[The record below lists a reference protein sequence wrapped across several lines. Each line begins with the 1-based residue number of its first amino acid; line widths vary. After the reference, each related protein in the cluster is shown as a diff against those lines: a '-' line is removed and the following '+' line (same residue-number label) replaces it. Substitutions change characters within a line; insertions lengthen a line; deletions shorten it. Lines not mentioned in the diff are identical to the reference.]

1 MPNET
6 IVPEQTPKTL
16 DAWVKLLD
24 SVRLPVPLAS
34 YERVKAA
41 IADSR
46 RSLRDIAE
54 IMQGS
59 PALVLSVMRE
69 ANHHTN
75 SSTGEPAESLEIAL
89 NRLGLAR
96 TAALLER
103 LPALPAGE
111 ISPTLRQLQL
121 VSQHASQQASGLFAS
136 RLARLWQEIHWG
148 SLLFLSP
155 LWPLALAYPKLLEDW
170 ELRVVHKGE
179 SASRVEK
186 ELFGVRVLSLCKAMA
201 EHWRLPEWVT
211 RGYHLLQDE
220 RRLLSRALHIAR
232 DQNSLSQQRRLDESP
247 DLRRWFNQPANTVLL
262 ANGLALAAQ
271 AGWTNPH
278 VRRWQLLTSL
288 YLQTSLDDVQQLV
301 HQQAAISARHHA
313 CPDLLHPAEALLWPW
328 SQQRLHPGQIAPPP
342 PSAQALGT
350 WRKLCAE
357 LLVEP
362 SPFTNAIHL
371 TTLARDALVACGMQR
386 VVLLMTDKTQSQLR
400 VHQYAGVPAETA
412 NLLLSIEQSKLLQ
425 RLVSKSAQLRLT
437 PENHAQFSALLP
449 ASLSALFLRS
459 EHLLLRSLSSNGRV
473 VMLLIA
479 DQGAKPLADISVQ
492 AFGKTAQ
499 CIERALTV
507 FSNRSA

>member
-1 MPNET
+1 MPIET
-6 IVPEQTPKTL
+6 IVPDQIPKTL

-34 YERVKAA
+34 YERVKAS
-41 IADSR
+41 IADNRS
-46 RSLRDIAE
+46 SLRDIAE
-54 IMQGS
+54 VMQDS

-69 ANHHTN
+69 ANHHTHA
-75 SSTGEPAESLEIAL
+75 SIGEPAESLEVAL

-96 TAALLER
+96 TSALLER
-103 LPALPAGE
+103 LPALPEGE
-111 ISPTLRQLQL
+111 IAPTLRQLQL
-121 VSQHASQQASGLFAS
+121 VSQHASQQANGLFAS

-155 LWPLALAYPKLLEDW
+155 LWPLALTFPKLLEDW

-179 SASRVEK
+179 SAPQVEL
-186 ELFGVRVLSLCKAMA
+186 ELFGVRLLSLCQALA

-211 RGYHLLQDE
+211 RGYHLLQEE
-220 RRLLSRALHIAR
+220 RRLLAKALHIAR
-232 DQNSLSQQRRLDESP
+232 DRNNLRQQQRLDDNP
-247 DLRRWFNQPANTVLL
+247 NLRRWFNQPANTVLL

-271 AGWTNPH
+271 VGWTNAH

-301 HQQAAISARHHA
+301 HQQAVISARHHA
-313 CPDLLHPAEALLWPW
+313 CHDLFHPAEALLWPW
-328 SQQRLHPGQIAPPP
+328 HQRRLHQGLIAPPP

-362 SPFTNAIHL
+362 SPFSNAIHL

-386 VVLLMTDKTQSQLR
+386 VMLLMTDKTQTQLR
-400 VHQYAGVPAETA
+400 VHQIAGLAPEAAGLVLPV
-412 NLLLSIEQSKLLQ
+412 EQSKLLQ
-425 RLVSKSAQLRLT
+425 RLLSASAQLRLT

-449 ASLSALFLRS
+449 AHLRALFRS

-492 AFGKTAQ
+492 AFAKTAQ
-499 CIERALTV
+499 CIERALTA
-507 FSNRSA
+507 FSTRSA